1 VIPITVIFFSSI
13 SFSFLCRVYDVFT
26 ENARASVPRIRFF
39 GELILSNYCQDKNST
54 SAHLVPHLML
64 LLGDFNQLPES
75 QLRSYPLVQLV
86 TSPTRGSNILDKIST
101 DVKCWYQST
110 FDLPHVGSCDH
121 HGVLL
126 QPL

>member
-1 VIPITVIFFSSI
+1 MPREVSLIEVVYHPPKANNAEMNGYLLSILDSI
-13 SFSFLCRVYDVFT
+13 SV
-26 ENARASVPRIRFF
+26 
-39 GELILSNYCQDKNST
+39 SNDHPS
-54 SAHLVPHLML
+54 SGIL